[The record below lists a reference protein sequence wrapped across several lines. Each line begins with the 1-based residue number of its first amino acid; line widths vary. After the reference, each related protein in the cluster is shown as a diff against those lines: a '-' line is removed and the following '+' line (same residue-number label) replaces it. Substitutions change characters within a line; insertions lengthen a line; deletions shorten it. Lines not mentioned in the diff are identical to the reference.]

1 MGWIFRLCIMNM
13 KRRKTRTILTV
24 LGVSIGVISIVSL
37 LSLGIG
43 VKEVMLKDYESG
55 DTVRRIVVYGVEN
68 GKRKDKMLTDRT
80 IENLRK
86 ISHVETVYPTYEV
99 YTIMK
104 MDKYIGY
111 VPVCGIPSER
121 LEQFALE
128 AGSDISRAGSKPKLV
143 FGNLM
148 GRFFY
153 NDATGSSYMEEE
165 NKKTKDMLGKKLAV
179 TIGFGEDGISDK
191 LAVDGVLM
199 GDDNTYTMEAQ
210 TTYCDL
216 DVLLRYLRKKSPD
229 GTVTGQPTDSEGNA
243 YKDFI
248 YSNAVVIVDEVDE
261 VDDVVKKLQDMG
273 FQTENEKEYLDS
285 VRKSL
290 KVVQLLLGGI
300 GMIALVVAVI
310 GISNTM
316 MTAVYDRINEIGILK
331 VLGCDLD
338 ELLYLFLLEAG
349 ILGIAGGMIGVVASY
364 GIRGILNRV
373 GVALLEFEKGTQLA
387 VIPWWLVLAAVVF
400 STVLGVLA
408 GYFPARWA
416 VKLRPIDA
424 VRKQ

>member
-13 KRRKTRTILTV
+13 KRRRTRTVLTV
-24 LGVSIGVISIVSL
+24 LGVTIGVISIVSL

-43 VKEVMLKDYESG
+43 VKDVMLKDYESG
-55 DTVRRIVVYGVEN
+55 DTVRRITVYGEES

-80 IENLRK
+80 LENLSK
-86 ISHVETVYPTYEV
+86 LSHVETAYPVYEV
-99 YTIMK
+99 DAVMQ

-111 VPVCGIPSER
+111 AQVSGIPAEQ
-121 LEQFALE
+121 LEKFELVEGA
-128 AGSDISRAGSKPKLV
+128 DIRGKGLKPELV

-148 GRFFY
+148 GTFFY
-153 NDATGSSYMEEE
+153 NENTGSSFMEAED
-165 NKKTKDMLGKKLAV
+165 KKTKDMLGKKLAV
-179 TIGFGEDGISDK
+179 DIGFDESRFSDK
-191 LAVDGVLM
+191 LTVDGVLE
-199 GDDNTYTMEAQ
+199 GDDNTYTMESQ
-210 TTYCDL
+210 KIYCDL
-216 DVLLRYLRKKSPD
+216 EVLLRYLKRKSPN
-229 GTVTGQPTDSEGNA
+229 GVITGQPTDQEGNA

-248 YSNAVVIVDEVDE
+248 YSNAVVIVDDIDE

-285 VRKSL
+285 VKKTL

-316 MTAVYDRINEIGILK
+316 TTAVYDRINEIGILK

-338 ELLYLFLLEAG
+338 ELLYLFLLESG
-349 ILGIAGGMIGVVASY
+349 ILGAVGGVVGIIASY
-364 GIRGILNRV
+364 GIRGILNKL
-373 GVALLEFEKGTQLA
+373 GVALLEFEKGTRLA

-400 STVLGVLA
+400 STILGVLA

-416 VKLRPIDA
+416 VKLKPIDA
-424 VRKQ
+424 VRR

>member
-13 KRRKTRTILTV
+13 KRRRTRTVLTV
-24 LGVSIGVISIVSL
+24 LGVTIGVISIVSL

-43 VKEVMLKDYESG
+43 VKDVMLKDYESG
-55 DTVRRIVVYGVEN
+55 DTVRRITVYGEEN

-80 IENLRK
+80 LENLGK
-86 ISHVETVYPTYEV
+86 LSHVETAYPVYEV
-99 YTIMK
+99 YAVMQ
-104 MDKYIGY
+104 MDRYTGY
-111 VPVCGIPSER
+111 VQVSGIPAEQ
-121 LEQFALE
+121 LEKFELVEGA
-128 AGSDISRAGSKPKLV
+128 DISGKGSKPELV

-148 GRFFY
+148 GTFFF
-153 NDATGSSYMEEE
+153 NENTGSSFTEAE
-165 NKKTKDMLGKKLAV
+165 NKKTKEMLGKKLTV
-179 TIGFGEDGISDK
+179 DFGFGESGFSDK
-191 LAVDGVLM
+191 LTVDGVLE
-199 GDDNTYTMEAQ
+199 GDDNTYTMESQ
-210 TTYCDL
+210 KIYCDL
-216 DVLLRYLRKKSPD
+216 EVLLRYLKRKSPD
-229 GTVTGQPTDSEGNA
+229 GAITGQPTDQEGNA

-248 YSNAVVIVDEVDE
+248 YSNAVVIVDDIDE

-285 VRKSL
+285 VKKTL

-316 MTAVYDRINEIGILK
+316 TTAVYDRINEIGILK

-338 ELLYLFLLEAG
+338 ELLYLFLLESG
-349 ILGIAGGMIGVVASY
+349 ILGAVGGVVGIIASY
-364 GIRGILNRV
+364 GIRGILNKL
-373 GVALLEFEKGTQLA
+373 GVALLEFEKGTRLA

-400 STVLGVLA
+400 STVLGILA

-416 VKLRPIDA
+416 VKLKPIDA
-424 VRKQ
+424 VRR